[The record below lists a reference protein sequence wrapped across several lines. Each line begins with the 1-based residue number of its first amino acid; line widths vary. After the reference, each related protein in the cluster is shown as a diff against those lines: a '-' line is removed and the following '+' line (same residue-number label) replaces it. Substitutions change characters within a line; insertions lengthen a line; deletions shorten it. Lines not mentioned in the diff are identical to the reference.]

1 MEVIKLLWSCID
13 NRSSTSSSM
22 RVFQPFAYPAASYC
36 VSSYETEW
44 NNHRCFINCNLEE
57 LSMSSRCYQSRW
69 PEAIAASYRGT
80 DIVSENWSMISS
92 TKNWNDIVEARK
104 AAGEWSEGTA
114 KDWSHPDYLESS
126 PSTRISDTGP
136 PAINS
141 GVCLMKRSNLAVVF
155 EMWLDR
161 QVLSE
166 RQGTN
171 GEGQFLAGNLSSP
184 AKHSKKPSIYR
195 V

>member
-114 KDWSHPDYLESS
+114 KDW
-126 PSTRISDTGP
+126 GP
-136 PAINS
+136 PRLLGKLAFNQDQWHWTSRNQLRGLSNEKIKLSS
-141 GVCLMKRSNLAVVF
+141 GVWDVAGQAGSEWKARHKWRRAVSSWESLKSSKTLKEAFNL
-155 EMWLDR
+155 
-161 QVLSE
+161 
-166 RQGTN
+166 
-171 GEGQFLAGNLSSP
+171 
-184 AKHSKKPSIYR
+184 
-195 V
+195 